1 MTAESGRTAPQPDAE
16 PVIEARGIVKRFGG
30 AVAVNNVSLAVP
42 AGEIHGLVGENGAG
56 KSTLMRV
63 LAGIL
68 TPTEGTVHI
77 GGQRLE
83 GGAGEAIDAG
93 ISLVHQELSLIPEM
107 TVAENILLGSTPT
120 KAAGFIDK
128 VELKRIAA
136 DALNEM
142 HVSVDLDE
150 PVVRL
155 SVALRQFVEIARA
168 VSRKPRV
175 LILDEPTA
183 TLTPAETDYLLEM
196 LQRLAKSGLA
206 IIYISHRIPE
216 IFSICDRVTI
226 LRDGQH
232 IDTVSISD
240 IQPDRLVDLMVGR
253 ELKEELDSHRAPQ
266 EPGEVMLSA
275 RGIRA
280 DGVNGIDLDVRAG
293 QIVGLGGL
301 VGAGRTELVRAIIGA
316 DIRTGGTATI
326 RSDGKVKQITS
337 YRSAVKNGLAYIPEE
352 RRTDGL
358 ALTMSVADNVALPNR
373 GTLSQLGV
381 LIFGKIAKF
390 SRRLADAVGLRPPEI
405 QRNAGDFSGGNQ
417 QKIVLAK
424 WLGREPSVIVLDEPT
439 RGVDVGAKAEIHR
452 LINELADNGAAV
464 LVVSSDLP
472 ELLDISDVIHVV
484 RDGKVVGTLPS
495 EVADEKSVMT
505 LASGGTGMIG
515 V

>member
-1 MTAESGRTAPQPDAE
+1 MTQPQPADTGSA
-16 PVIEARGIVKRFGG
+16 PIIEARNIVKRFGG
-30 AVAVNNVSLAVP
+30 ATAVDDVSLAVP
-42 AGEIHGLVGENGAG
+42 PGEIHGLVGENGAG

-68 TPTEGTVHI
+68 TPTEGTVYI
-77 GGQRLE
+77 DGKLLE
-83 GGAGEAIDAG
+83 GGAGDAIDAG

-120 KAAGFIDK
+120 RAAGFIDRN
-128 VELKRIAA
+128 ELKRIASE
-136 DALNEM
+136 ALSEM
-142 HVSVDLDE
+142 NVSVDLDE

-183 TLTPAETDYLLEM
+183 TLTPAETDYLLDM
-196 LQRLAKSGLA
+196 LQRLAKAGLA

-253 ELKEELDSHRAPQ
+253 ELKQELEKTRVPK

-275 RGIRA
+275 RGIKA
-280 DGVNGIDLDVRAG
+280 PGVNGIDLDVRAG

-326 RSDGKVKQITS
+326 RSDGRVMRISS
-337 YRSAVKNGLAYIPEE
+337 YRSAVTSGLAYIPEE

-358 ALTMSVADNVALPNR
+358 ALTMTVADNVALPNR
-373 GTLSQLGV
+373 RVLSQIGV
-381 LIFGKIAKF
+381 LIFGKIATF
-390 SRRLADAVGLRPPEI
+390 SKRLADTVGLRPPEI
-405 QRNAGDFSGGNQ
+405 QRDAGDFSGGNQ

-452 LINELADNGAAV
+452 LINELADNGTAV

-472 ELLDISDVIHVV
+472 ELLELADIIHVV
-484 RDGKVVGTLPS
+484 RDGRVVGTLPS
-495 EVADEKSVMT
+495 GVADEKSVMT

>member
-1 MTAESGRTAPQPDAE
+1 MTSPNPAAPI
-16 PVIEARGIVKRFGG
+16 IEAHNIVKTFGG
-30 AVAVNNVSLAVP
+30 VTAVDDVSLAVP
-42 AGEIHGLVGENGAG
+42 PGEIHGLVGENGAG

-68 TPTEGTVHI
+68 TPTEGTVLI
-77 GGQRLE
+77 DGQVLE
-83 GGAGEAIDAG
+83 GGAAEAIEAG

-120 KAAGFIDK
+120 KAAGFIDRA
-128 VELKRIAA
+128 ELKRLASE
-136 DALNEM
+136 ALDEM

-196 LQRLAKSGLA
+196 LQRLAKAGLA

-216 IFSICDRVTI
+216 IFAICDRVTI

-240 IQPDRLVDLMVGR
+240 IEPGRLVDLMVGR
-253 ELKEELDSHRAPQ
+253 ELKQELESHRVTQ

-280 DGVNGIDLDVRAG
+280 AGVNGIDLDVRAG

-316 DIRTGGTATI
+316 DIRSAGTATI
-326 RSDGKVKQITS
+326 RSGGKVTPISS
-337 YRSAVKNGLAYIPEE
+337 YRSAVVNGLAYIPEE

-373 GTLSQLGV
+373 KRLSQLGV

-390 SRRLADAVGLRPPEI
+390 SKRLADAVGLRPPEI
-405 QRNAGDFSGGNQ
+405 QRDAGDFSGGNQ

-452 LINELADNGAAV
+452 LIYELADNGAAV

-472 ELLDISDVIHVV
+472 ELLDLSDVIHVV
-484 RDGKVVGTLPS
+484 RDGRVVGTLPT

-505 LASGGTGMIG
+505 LASGGAAEIEA
-515 V
+515 